1 MDLSHLPE
9 QDALE
14 ATQRPGGCGVPAKLG
29 VCDATLASI
38 EGGSTEGQKMVIARV
53 FLG

>member
-14 ATQRPGGCGVPAKLG
+14 ATQRHGGWGVPAKRG
-29 VCDATLASI
+29 VRDATLASV
-38 EGGSTEGQKMVIARV
+38 EGGSTESQKMVIARV
-53 FLG
+53 FFG